1 MAVPKIS
8 MKNLISSAPQ
18 AQEIYQ
24 LKARIDELEAELN
37 QSRSIAIQ
45 PQLKDELEARV
56 EELTQQ
62 LAAGS
67 GEHEI
72 AIALIDPDPN
82 QPRKSFPEAVVR
94 ERAESLKRHGQ
105 QTPIILIPRSTGRY
119 TLFEGEL
126 RTRGATLLGWEK
138 IRVVFLPEAMLP
150 TQDEILERQLV
161 TSIHSS
167 RINDL
172 DLAETIVRLLSHRHP
187 SLGPETIPRLLLSA
201 LYQLDRS
208 GQLSELEQIRI
219 ADEATQQQWLTDLNL
234 REPDEQNVL
243 ALLLWL
249 QLNPNSIKAHV
260 FPLLNLP
267 NDLKQAIREAGIES
281 SKARELNKLS
291 AESLGVDND
300 CATALRS
307 QVIQKVVQEKLS
319 LSQIKTLVKD
329 TLTQQASPT
338 KPADHQ
344 IAKTVKRIETIGI
357 DGLEAAQLK
366 EVRQALQK
374 KLKEI
379 DALLR
384 K

>member
-1 MAVPKIS
+1 MATPKIS

-45 PQLKDELEARV
+45 PELKDELEARI
-56 EELTQQ
+56 EELTHQ
-62 LAAGS
+62 LDAGS

-72 AIALIDPDPN
+72 KLALIDSDPA

-94 ERAESLKRHGQ
+94 ERAESLRRHGQ

-126 RTRGATLLGWEK
+126 RTRGAALLSWEK
-138 IRVVFLPEAMLP
+138 IRAVFLPEAMLP
-150 TQDEILERQLV
+150 SQDEVLERQLV
-161 TSIHSS
+161 TNIHSS

-187 SLGPETIPRLLLSA
+187 TLEPESIPRLLQSA

-208 GQLSELEQIRI
+208 GQLSELEQIRT
-219 ADEATQQQWLTDLNL
+219 ADEPTQQQWLSALNL
-234 REPDEQNVL
+234 KEPSEQKVL
-243 ALLLWL
+243 VLLLWL

-260 FPLLNLP
+260 FPLLSLP
-267 NDLKQAIREAGIES
+267 DDLKQAIREVGIES

-300 CATALRS
+300 RAAEIRS
-307 QVIQKVVQEKLS
+307 QMIQKIVEEKLS

-329 TLTQQASPT
+329 TLAQQSPSLA
-338 KPADHQ
+338 PANRQ
-344 IAKTVKRIETIGI
+344 ATKTVKRIETLSV
-357 DGLEAAQLK
+357 DGLETAQLR

-379 DALLR
+379 DTLLR

>member
-1 MAVPKIS
+1 VAAPKIT

-24 LKARIDELEAELN
+24 LKAKIDELEAELKR
-37 QSRSIAIQ
+37 SRSKVV
-45 PQLKDELEARV
+45 PSDLKEELETKV
-56 EELTQQ
+56 EELTRQ
-62 LAAGS
+62 LTAVS

-72 AIALIDPDPN
+72 AIALIDPDPD
-82 QPRKSFPEAVVR
+82 QPRKSFPQAVVQ
-94 ERAESLKRHGQ
+94 ERAESLRRHGQ

-119 TLFEGEL
+119 SLFEGEL

-138 IRVVFLPEAMLP
+138 LRSVFLMEDSLP
-150 TQDEILERQLV
+150 SQDEVLERQLI

-172 DLAETIVRLLSHRHP
+172 DLAETIVRLLVHRHP
-187 SLGPETIPRLLLSA
+187 TLEAENIPRLLQSA

-219 ADEATQQQWLTDLNL
+219 ADEATQQQWLSDLKL
-234 REPDEQNVL
+234 KDADEQKVL

-249 QLNPNSIKAHV
+249 QLNPNSAKAHV

-267 NDLKQAIREAGIES
+267 DDLKHAIRQVGIEP

-291 AESLGVDND
+291 SEFLGVTDDN
-300 CATALRS
+300 ALKIRS
-307 QVIQKVVQEKLS
+307 QMLQKVMEEKLS
-319 LSQIKTLVKD
+319 LGQIKALVKD
-329 TLTQQASPT
+329 TLSQPEPTTNIANQQMS
-338 KPADHQ
+338 KV
-344 IAKTVKRIETIGI
+344 VKRIETISI
-357 DGLEAAQLK
+357 EGLESAHLK

-379 DALLR
+379 DAVLR

>member
-1 MAVPKIS
+1 

-24 LKARIDELEAELN
+24 LKAKIDELEAELK
-37 QSRSIAIQ
+37 QSRSNVV
-45 PQLKDELEARV
+45 PSDLKKELETRV
-56 EELTQQ
+56 EELTRQ
-62 LAAGS
+62 LTAVS

-72 AIALIDPDPN
+72 AIALIDPDPD
-82 QPRKSFPEAVVR
+82 QPRKSFPQSVVQ
-94 ERAESLKRHGQ
+94 ERAESLRRHGQ

-119 TLFEGEL
+119 SLFEGEL

-138 IRVVFLPEAMLP
+138 LRAVFLLEASLP
-150 TQDEILERQLV
+150 SQDEVLERQLI

-172 DLAETIVRLLSHRHP
+172 DLAETIVRLLVHRHP
-187 SLGPETIPRLLLSA
+187 SLEAENIPRLLQSA

-219 ADEATQQQWLTDLNL
+219 ANESTQQQWLSDLNL
-234 REPDEQNVL
+234 KDSDEQKIL

-249 QLNPNSIKAHV
+249 QLNPNSVKAHV

-267 NDLKQAIREAGIES
+267 DDLKQAIRQVGIEP

-291 AESLGVDND
+291 SEFLGGTDDN
-300 CATALRS
+300 ALKIRS
-307 QVIQKVVQEKLS
+307 QMLQKVIEEKLS

-329 TLTQQASPT
+329 TLSQPDPTINVANQQMSRM
-338 KPADHQ
+338 
-344 IAKTVKRIETIGI
+344 VKRIETIRI
-357 DGLEAAQLK
+357 DGLESADLK

-379 DALLR
+379 DAVLR
-384 K
+384 R

>member
-1 MAVPKIS
+1 VAAPKIT

-24 LKARIDELEAELN
+24 LKAKIDELEAELK
-37 QSRSIAIQ
+37 QSRSNVGSSD
-45 PQLKDELEARV
+45 LKEELETRV
-56 EELTQQ
+56 EELTRQ
-62 LAAGS
+62 LTAVS

-72 AIALIDPDPN
+72 AIALIDPDPD
-82 QPRKSFPEAVVR
+82 QPRKSFPQSVVQ
-94 ERAESLKRHGQ
+94 ERAESLRRHGQ

-119 TLFEGEL
+119 SLFEGEL
-126 RTRGATLLGWEK
+126 RTRGATLLGWENL
-138 IRVVFLPEAMLP
+138 RAVFLQESLLP
-150 TQDEILERQLV
+150 SQDEVLERQLI

-172 DLAETIVRLLSHRHP
+172 DLAETIVRLLVHRHP
-187 SLGPETIPRLLLSA
+187 TLEAENIPRLLQSA

-208 GQLSELEQIRI
+208 GQLSDLEQIRI
-219 ADEATQQQWLTDLNL
+219 ANESTQQQWLSDLNL
-234 REPDEQNVL
+234 KDSDEQKIL

-249 QLNPNSIKAHV
+249 QLNPNSVKAHV

-267 NDLKQAIREAGIES
+267 DDLKQAIRQVGIEP

-291 AESLGVDND
+291 SEFLGGTDDN
-300 CATALRS
+300 ALKIRS
-307 QVIQKVVQEKLS
+307 QILQKVIEEKLS

-329 TLTQQASPT
+329 TFSQPDPTINVANQQMSRM
-338 KPADHQ
+338 
-344 IAKTVKRIETIGI
+344 VKRIETIRI
-357 DGLEAAQLK
+357 DGLESADLK

-379 DALLR
+379 DAVLR

>member
-1 MAVPKIS
+1 VAAPKIT

-24 LKARIDELEAELN
+24 LKAKIDELEAELK
-37 QSRSIAIQ
+37 QSRSKVV
-45 PQLKDELEARV
+45 PSNLKEELESKV
-56 EELTQQ
+56 EELTRQ
-62 LAAGS
+62 LTAVS

-72 AIALIDPDPN
+72 TIALIDPDPD
-82 QPRKSFPEAVVR
+82 QPRKSFPQSVVQ
-94 ERAESLKRHGQ
+94 ERAESLRRHGQ

-119 TLFEGEL
+119 SLFEGEL

-138 IRVVFLPEAMLP
+138 LRAVFLLEASLP
-150 TQDEILERQLV
+150 SQDEVLERQLI

-172 DLAETIVRLLSHRHP
+172 DLAETIVRLLVHRHP
-187 SLGPETIPRLLLSA
+187 SLEAENIPRLLQSA

-219 ADEATQQQWLTDLNL
+219 ADEATQQQWLSDLNL
-234 REPDEQNVL
+234 KDSDEQKVL

-249 QLNPNSIKAHV
+249 QLNPNSAKAHV

-267 NDLKQAIREAGIES
+267 EDLKHAIRQVGIEP

-291 AESLGVDND
+291 SEFLGVTDD
-300 CATALRS
+300 DALKTRS
-307 QVIQKVVQEKLS
+307 QMLQKVMEEKLS
-319 LSQIKTLVKD
+319 LSQVKALVKD
-329 TLTQQASPT
+329 TLNQPEPTTNTANQQIS
-338 KPADHQ
+338 KV
-344 IAKTVKRIETIGI
+344 IKRIETIGI
-357 DGLEAAQLK
+357 EGLESTHLK

>member
-1 MAVPKIS
+1 VAVPKIS

>member
-1 MAVPKIS
+1 

-24 LKARIDELEAELN
+24 LKAKIDELETELK
-37 QSRSIAIQ
+37 QSRSKAA
-45 PQLKDELEARV
+45 PSGLKEELETRV
-56 EELTQQ
+56 EELTRQ
-62 LAAGS
+62 LTAVS

-72 AIALIDPDPN
+72 AIALIDPDPD
-82 QPRKSFPEAVVR
+82 QPRKSFPQSVVQ
-94 ERAESLKRHGQ
+94 ERVESLRRHGQ

-119 TLFEGEL
+119 SLFEGEL

-138 IRVVFLPEAMLP
+138 LRAVFLLEDLLP
-150 TQDEILERQLV
+150 SRDEVLERQLI

-172 DLAETIVRLLSHRHP
+172 DLAETTVRLLAHRHP
-187 SLGPETIPRLLLSA
+187 TLEAENIPRLLQSA
-201 LYQLDRS
+201 LYQLERS

-219 ADEATQQQWLTDLNL
+219 ADESTQQQWLSDLNL
-234 REPDEQNVL
+234 KDSDEQKVL

-249 QLNPNSIKAHV
+249 QLNPNSAKAHV

-267 NDLKQAIREAGIES
+267 DDLKQAIRQVGIEP

-291 AESLGVDND
+291 AESLGVTDDN
-300 CATALRS
+300 ALKIRS
-307 QVIQKVVQEKLS
+307 QMLQKVVGEKLS

-329 TLTQQASPT
+329 TLSQPDPAINLANQQIS
-338 KPADHQ
+338 
-344 IAKTVKRIETIGI
+344 KTVKRIETISVE
-357 DGLEAAQLK
+357 GLESAHLR

-379 DALLR
+379 DVLLR

>member
-1 MAVPKIS
+1 MSAPKIS

-37 QSRSIAIQ
+37 QSRSNAIQ
-45 PQLKDELEARV
+45 PKLKDELEARV
-56 EELTQQ
+56 EELTNQ
-62 LAAGS
+62 LAAGN
-67 GEHEI
+67 GEYDVEI
-72 AIALIDPDPN
+72 TLIDPDPD
-82 QPRKSFPEAVVR
+82 QPRKSFPEAVVQ
-94 ERAESLKRHGQ
+94 ERAESLRRHGQ
-105 QTPIILIPRSTGRY
+105 QTPIILIPRPNGRY

-138 IRVVFLPEAMLP
+138 IRAVFLPEEMLP
-150 TQDEILERQLV
+150 SQDEVLERQLI
-161 TSIHSS
+161 TSIHSA

-172 DLAETIVRLLSHRHP
+172 DLAETIIRLLLHRH
-187 SLGPETIPRLLLSA
+187 STLTAETIPRLLQSA

-208 GQLSELEQIRI
+208 GQLSEFEQIRI
-219 ADEATQQQWLTDLNL
+219 ANESAQQQWLSALNL
-234 REPDEQNVL
+234 KEPDEQKVL

-260 FPLLNLP
+260 FPLLSLP
-267 NDLKQAIREAGIES
+267 NDLKQAIREVGVES

-291 AESLGVDND
+291 AESLGVDRD
-300 CATALRS
+300 HAAEIRS
-307 QVIQKVVQEKLS
+307 QIIQKVVGEKLS
-319 LSQIKTLVKD
+319 LSQIKTLVRD
-329 TLTQQASPT
+329 TLTQQSPALD
-338 KPADHQ
+338 PSNQQ
-344 IAKTVKRIETIGI
+344 IAKTVKRIETISV
-357 DGLEAAQLK
+357 DGLESTQLK

>member
-1 MAVPKIS
+1 VAAPKIT

-24 LKARIDELEAELN
+24 LKAKIDELEAELK
-37 QSRSIAIQ
+37 QSRSDVV
-45 PQLKDELEARV
+45 PSDLKEELETRI
-56 EELTQQ
+56 EELTRQ
-62 LAAGS
+62 LTAVS

-72 AIALIDPDPN
+72 AIALIDPDPD
-82 QPRKSFPEAVVR
+82 QPRKSFPQSVVQ
-94 ERAESLKRHGQ
+94 ERAESLRRHGQ

-119 TLFEGEL
+119 SLFEGEL

-138 IRVVFLPEAMLP
+138 LRAVFLLEDLLP
-150 TQDEILERQLV
+150 SQDEVLERQLI

-172 DLAETIVRLLSHRHP
+172 DLAETIIRLLAHRHP
-187 SLGPETIPRLLLSA
+187 TLEAENIPRLLQSA

-219 ADEATQQQWLTDLNL
+219 ANEVTQQQWLSALNL
-234 REPDEQNVL
+234 KDPDEQKVL

-249 QLNPNSIKAHV
+249 QLNPNSAKAHV

-267 NDLKQAIREAGIES
+267 DDLKQAIRQVGIEP

-291 AESLGVDND
+291 SEFLGVTEDN
-300 CATALRS
+300 ALKIRS
-307 QVIQKVVQEKLS
+307 QMLQKVIEEKLS
-319 LSQIKTLVKD
+319 LSQIKALVKD
-329 TLTQQASPT
+329 TLSQPEPTTDIANQQMS
-338 KPADHQ
+338 KM
-344 IAKTVKRIETIGI
+344 VKRIETISI
-357 DGLEAAQLK
+357 EGLESTHLR

-379 DALLR
+379 DAILR

>member
-1 MAVPKIS
+1 MAAPKIS

-24 LKARIDELEAELN
+24 LKAKIDELEAELK
-37 QSRSIAIQ
+37 QSRSKAV
-45 PQLKDELEARV
+45 PSGLKEELETRV
-56 EELTQQ
+56 EELTRQ
-62 LAAGS
+62 LTAVS

-72 AIALIDPDPN
+72 AIALIDPDPD
-82 QPRKSFPEAVVR
+82 QPRKSFPQSVVQ
-94 ERAESLKRHGQ
+94 ERAESLRRHGQ

-119 TLFEGEL
+119 SLFEGEL
-126 RTRGATLLGWEK
+126 RTKGATLLGWEK
-138 IRVVFLPEAMLP
+138 LRAVFLLEDLLP
-150 TQDEILERQLV
+150 SQDEVLERQLI

-172 DLAETIVRLLSHRHP
+172 DLAETIVRLLAHRHP
-187 SLGPETIPRLLLSA
+187 TLEAENIPRLLQSA
-201 LYQLDRS
+201 LYQLERS

-219 ADEATQQQWLTDLNL
+219 ADESTQQQWLSDLNL
-234 REPDEQNVL
+234 KDSDEQKVL

-249 QLNPNSIKAHV
+249 QLNPNSAKAHV
-260 FPLLNLP
+260 FPLLTLP
-267 NDLKQAIREAGIES
+267 DDLKQAIRQVGIEP

-291 AESLGVDND
+291 AESLGVTDDN
-300 CATALRS
+300 AFKIRS
-307 QVIQKVVQEKLS
+307 QILQKVVGEKLS

-329 TLTQQASPT
+329 TLSQPAPAINLASR
-338 KPADHQ
+338 Q
-344 IAKTVKRIETIGI
+344 ISKTVKRIETISVE
-357 DGLEAAQLK
+357 GLESAHLK

-379 DALLR
+379 DVLLR

>member
-1 MAVPKIS
+1 MTAPKIS

-24 LKARIDELEAELN
+24 LKAKIDELETELK
-37 QSRSIAIQ
+37 QSRSKAA
-45 PQLKDELEARV
+45 PSGLKEELETRV
-56 EELTQQ
+56 EELTRQ
-62 LAAGS
+62 LTAVS

-72 AIALIDPDPN
+72 AIALIDPDPD
-82 QPRKSFPEAVVR
+82 QPRKSFPQSVVQ
-94 ERAESLKRHGQ
+94 ERVESLRRHGQ

-119 TLFEGEL
+119 SLFEGEL

-138 IRVVFLPEAMLP
+138 LRAVFLLEDLLP
-150 TQDEILERQLV
+150 SRDEVLERQLI

-172 DLAETIVRLLSHRHP
+172 DLAETIVRLLAHRHP
-187 SLGPETIPRLLLSA
+187 TLEAENIPRLLQSA
-201 LYQLDRS
+201 LYQLERS

-219 ADEATQQQWLTDLNL
+219 ADESTQQQWLSDLNL
-234 REPDEQNVL
+234 KDSDEQKVL

-249 QLNPNSIKAHV
+249 QLNPNSAKAHV

-267 NDLKQAIREAGIES
+267 DDLKQAIRQVGIEP

-291 AESLGVDND
+291 AESLGVTDDN
-300 CATALRS
+300 ALKIRS
-307 QVIQKVVQEKLS
+307 QMLQKVVGEKLS

-329 TLTQQASPT
+329 TLSQPDPAINLANQQIS
-338 KPADHQ
+338 
-344 IAKTVKRIETIGI
+344 KTVKRIETISVE
-357 DGLEAAQLK
+357 GLESAHLR

-379 DALLR
+379 DVLLR